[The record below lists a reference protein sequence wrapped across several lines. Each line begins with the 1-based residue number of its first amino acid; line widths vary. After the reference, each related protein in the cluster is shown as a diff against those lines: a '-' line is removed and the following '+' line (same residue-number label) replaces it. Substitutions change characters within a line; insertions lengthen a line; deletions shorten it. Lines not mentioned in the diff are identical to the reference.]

1 MVVKGGITR
10 KELEKCLKLEAKLQ
24 ELEVECCY
32 HGGNGVQD
40 SAEETSRAIVMAYAF
55 TSPGKDSHLLLISSF
70 YNCVSALL

>member
-40 SAEETSRAIVMAYAF
+40 SAEETSSYSHGLCL
-55 TSPGKDSHLLLISSF
+55 TSPEADNNTEASL
-70 YNCVSALL
+70 